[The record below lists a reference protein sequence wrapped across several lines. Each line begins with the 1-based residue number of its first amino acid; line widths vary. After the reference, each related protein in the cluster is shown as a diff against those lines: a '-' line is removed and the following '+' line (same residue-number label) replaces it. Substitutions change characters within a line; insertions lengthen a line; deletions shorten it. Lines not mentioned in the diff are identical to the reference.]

1 MFYLRSGVTDMRR
14 AIVGLFT
21 FITLVLAQAEASAQ
35 RDSLTVFVFL
45 SETCPICQ
53 SVSTS
58 LRETAQHFQKQG
70 VGFVGVF
77 PSMLS
82 TSKTRQQF
90 GNKYRLPFPLIADSA
105 LQLTR
110 KFDARVT
117 PEVVVVKHKTQEV
130 MYRGLIDNSFEAVGR
145 RRRVVTRH
153 YLRTSLDSL
162 AQEKTISLTSTI
174 PVGCIIQK

>member
-1 MFYLRSGVTDMRR
+1 MRR

-21 FITLVLAQAEASAQ
+21 FMTLVMAQANASAQ
-35 RDSLTVFVFL
+35 RDSLTVYVFL

-58 LRETAQHFQKQG
+58 LRETAQHFQNQG
-70 VGFVGVF
+70 VGFIGVF

-90 GNKYRLPFPLIADSA
+90 GKKYKLPFPLVADSA
-105 LQLTR
+105 LQLTQQ
-110 KFDARVT
+110 FDASVT
-117 PEVVVVKHKTQEV
+117 PEVVVVKHKTKEV

-145 RRRVVTRH
+145 RRRVVTQH
-153 YLRTSLDSL
+153 YLKNSLEVL
-162 AQEKTISLTSTI
+162 TEEQTLSLTSTI

>member
-1 MFYLRSGVTDMRR
+1 MRR
-14 AIVGLFT
+14 ALVGLFT
-21 FITLVLAQAEASAQ
+21 FITLVMAQADASAQ
-35 RDSLTVFVFL
+35 RDSLTVYVFL

-58 LRETAQHFQKQG
+58 LRETAQHFQNQG
-70 VGFVGVF
+70 VGFIGVF

-90 GNKYRLPFPLIADSA
+90 GQKYKLPFPLVADSA
-105 LQLTR
+105 LQLTQQ
-110 KFDARVT
+110 FDASVT
-117 PEVVVVKHKTQEV
+117 PEVVVVKQKTKEV

-145 RRRVVTRH
+145 RRRVVTQH
-153 YLRTSLDSL
+153 YLKNSLEDL
-162 AQEKTISLTSTI
+162 TEEKILSLTSTI